1 MRCASAG
8 ARPRPGP
15 ACMRQMRRRLKN
27 HARETAQFRARA
39 LLGFVIVVLA
49 LGGLAGWYFQLQVL
63 DHADSAK
70 RSEADRIKPRPRSEE
85 RRVGKECISTCRSR
99 GSPNTSQKKTK

>member
-15 ACMRQMRRRLKN
+15 ACMRPMRRRLKN

-39 LLGFVIVVLA
+39 LLGFAVVVLA
-49 LGGLAGWYFQLQVL
+49 LGGLAGWYFQLQGL
-63 DHADSAK
+63 DHADYAK
-70 RSEADRIKPRPRSEE
+70 RPEDHRIQPRPVVSRTRILYTRKDPIHADNVPAA
-85 RRVGKECISTCRSR
+85 RRD
-99 GSPNTSQKKTK
+99 